1 MENTGQLLFDNTSAK
16 YYLYLRGTTVGP
28 LTAEEIYERI
38 ERHEVTLLD
47 SVWRMGWTD
56 FKRICDEKEFEVLI
70 PAKPGADDLKNL
82 QARIQEQL
90 KPKTKKT
97 FAVPAPQ
104 EPSYYLYF
112 KKTQYGPFSRAEL
125 IHVLESNKIDAS
137 AFLWTPGWANW
148 RSLPQV
154 TEFAVYLA
162 QPAPPRAD
170 LWPATPER
178 LQKTGSRSK
187 SLRKDKREAPRR
199 PLVARLFVAN
209 EADVI
214 IAVCRDI
221 SVGGMQVLTD
231 RVPGPVGAKVR
242 LNVSP
247 ADAKRVKGFVAEG
260 EIVRTLE
267 DGRGFSF
274 RFTKIS
280 SDARRAIEKYI
291 SN

>member
-1 MENTGQLLFDNTSAK
+1 MENTGQFLFDNTSAK

-38 ERHEVTLLD
+38 ERREVTLLD

-56 FKRICDEKEFEVLI
+56 FKRICDEKEFAVLVPPK
-70 PAKPGADDLKNL
+70 PAAYDLKNL

-90 KPKTKKT
+90 KPKTRKIL
-97 FAVPAPQ
+97 AVPAPQ
-104 EPSYYLYF
+104 EPSHYLYF

-137 AFLWTPGWANW
+137 AFLWTPGWSNW

-154 TEFAVYLA
+154 TEFAVYLG
-162 QPAPPRAD
+162 QPAAPAPAD
-170 LWPATPER
+170 SWPAQKRKPE
-178 LQKTGSRSK
+178 GGSK
-187 SLRKDKREAPRR
+187 SMRKDKRDFPRR

-231 RVPGPVGAKVR
+231 RVPGPVGAKVK

-247 ADAKRVKGFVAEG
+247 ADAKKVKGFVAEG

-274 RFTKIS
+274 RFTRIS
-280 SDARRAIEKYI
+280 SDAKKAIEKYI
-291 SN
+291 SV